1 MIRNTFACLVFIALT
16 GLAQSVEHPVIF
28 VGDTQRN
35 SILELFREN
44 NEGIPAKILDKIA
57 HEDPCCVVHNGDMV
71 FWGASKSRWK
81 EFDSDAA
88 PIINKHIPV
97 YPVLGNHEYM
107 GRNATALNNAYNRFP
122 FLKTSTWYYKIV
134 DSTAIV
140 FLNSN
145 DGDLSKEQAS
155 EQLTWYKATMHA
167 LEMNSA
173 VTYIIT
179 VCHHPPFTNS
189 TLVGR
194 SSYILN
200 NFVPVFVKSAKTV
213 AFFSG
218 HCHSYEHFV
227 YKGKSFIVSGG
238 GGGPRQN
245 VEPGHNGSDMP
256 ADLYQGSNF
265 RPFNYCKYFMKDGKP
280 FIQVIGMNKE
290 TGTFQTIDE
299 ISLR

>member
-1 MIRNTFACLVFIALT
+1 MIKNAIVCFVFIALT
-16 GLAQSVEHPVIF
+16 ALAQSVERPIIF

-35 SILELFREN
+35 SVLELFREN
-44 NEGIPAKILDKIA
+44 NDGVPAKILNKVADEI
-57 HEDPCCVVHNGDMV
+57 PCCVVHNGDMV
-71 FWGASKSRWK
+71 FWGPSKSRWK

-88 PIINKHIPV
+88 LIIKKDIPI

-107 GRNATALNNAYNRFP
+107 GRNTTALQNAYAHFP
-122 FLKTSTWYYKIV
+122 FLQKSTWYYKII
-134 DSTAIV
+134 DSTAII

-145 DGDLSKEQAS
+145 DGDLTQEQVAD
-155 EQLTWYKATMHA
+155 QITWYKSTLNA
-167 LEMNSA
+167 LEKNPS
-173 VTYIIT
+173 VLYIIT

-200 NFVPVFVKSAKTV
+200 NFVPVFVKAQKAI

-227 YKGKSFIVSGG
+227 YKGKAFIVSGG

-256 ADLYQGSNF
+256 ADIYQGTNF
-265 RPFNYCKYFMKDGKP
+265 RPFNFCKYYIQNGKP
-280 FIQVIGMNKE
+280 FIQVIGLSKE
-290 TGTFQTIDE
+290 TGKFSIID
-299 ISLR
+299 SFDLR